1 MASGPAP
8 AARGPVGPF
17 EMGGLGGGMVAEK
30 KVRLV
35 IDDSAIK
42 ESEIGRKGSTR
53 NTILVAVGLGLGLAA
68 GFGIGSTG
76 ADRGQ
81 YNMAVRDGKD
91 IYNRVNDVS
100 KQLDEANG
108 YLKAAVEAS
117 QGGPGKQAHVDYKA
131 IESLRA
137 MKLPFSAEEF
147 SRRRYLAFSPAVV
160 DALFSYYNNIN
171 LLWKKFEAIANKT
184 TGDRAHEALDKSAQA
199 ADSLMAADYG
209 VVVSK
214 SGDAYGGGVVI
225 VRPKPVD
232 PNEKKDE
239 KAAKGKGKDKKEED
253 NAPIMMVS
261 SRDGGREVERK
272 LYTGQADFADKSG
285 DYVLLVDKAHSMG
298 TLGVAANLFGGL
310 RGDLVDAQQL
320 MGKTMELKGTLVQ
333 ELGKIA
339 TLPERKFF

>member
-17 EMGGLGGGMVAEK
+17 EMGMPPAAMLEK

-42 ESEIGRKGSTR
+42 ESEIGRKGGTR
-53 NTILVAVGLGLGLAA
+53 NTILVVIGLGLGLAA
-68 GFGIGSTG
+68 GLGVGSTG
-76 ADRGQ
+76 AERNQ

-91 IYNRVNDVS
+91 IYNRINEVS
-100 KQLDEANG
+100 KTLEEANG
-108 YLKAAVEAS
+108 YLKAAADAS

-131 IESLRA
+131 IESLRSI
-137 MKLPFSAEEF
+137 KQPFSADEF

-160 DALFSYYNNIN
+160 DALFAYYNNIN
-171 LLWKKFEAIANKT
+171 LLWKKFEVIANKT

-199 ADSLMAADYG
+199 ADSLLAADYG

-214 SGDAYGGGVVI
+214 SGDAFGGGVVI

-232 PNEKKDE
+232 PNAKKEEKP
-239 KAAKGKGKDKKEED
+239 KGKGKDKEKED
-253 NAPIMMVS
+253 NTPLMLVS

-272 LYTGQADFADKSG
+272 LYTGQDDFADKSG

-298 TLGVAANLFGGL
+298 TLGVAANLFGAL
-310 RGDLVDAQQL
+310 RGDIVETQAL
-320 MGKTMELKGTLVQ
+320 MGKTMELKGQLVT

>member
-1 MASGPAP
+1 MGAVSPA
-8 AARGPVGPF
+8 
-17 EMGGLGGGMVAEK
+17 MIAEK

-53 NTILVAVGLGLGLAA
+53 NMILVVVGLGLGLFA

-91 IYNRVNDVS
+91 IYTRVNDVS
-100 KQLDEANG
+100 KTLDEAAG

-117 QGGPGKQAHVDYKA
+117 QGGPGRQAHVDYKA

-137 MKLPFSAEEF
+137 MKQPFSADEF

-160 DALFSYYNNIN
+160 DALFGYYNNIN
-171 LLWKKFEAIANKT
+171 LLWKKFEVIANKT

-214 SGDAYGGGVVI
+214 SGDAYGGGLVI

-239 KAAKGKGKDKKEED
+239 KAAKGKKDKKDED
-253 NAPIMMVS
+253 TAPIMMVS

-272 LYTGQADFADKSG
+272 LYNGQTDFADKSG

-298 TLGVAANLFGGL
+298 TLGQSANLFGAL
-310 RGDLVDAQQL
+310 RGDLVEAQGL
-320 MGKTMELKGTLVQ
+320 MAKTMELKGQLVQ